1 MRSNDEIINLL
12 SDLKEKQHI
21 SLSELARR
29 VGMAKSALSR
39 YFNKTREFPLNNI
52 DAFAKALNTTP
63 EFILGFEVKKS
74 QSSVDNENQIIDISN
89 QLNLKRQ
96 RAVLKFAVKQLDEQR
111 QENKNVIIF
120 PNKHNTTT
128 IEVDGVLSAGV
139 GEYLDDNSEPFPVTV
154 PAPVPDNY
162 DYAFK
167 INGSSMEPYYHD
179 GQVVFIKK
187 VGQYRDG
194 QTVAAIYDGCAYLK
208 RLAVDDD
215 GYATLVSLNPDYPNV
230 RIDDKEGMKLLGVA
244 FS

>member
-1 MRSNDEIINLL
+1 MFSDNLKYLREKNNMDQIELATKLGRKSTSSISEWEKGKYQPKAGVL
-12 SDLKEKQHI
+12 SDIAHI
-21 SLSELARR
+21 
-29 VGMAKSALSR
+29 
-39 YFNKTREFPLNNI
+39 FNVNLDDLMNKDLR
-52 DAFAKALNTTP
+52 
-63 EFILGFEVKKS
+63 
-74 QSSVDNENQIIDISN
+74 NENETSSSNPDILNIFN
-89 QLNLKRQ
+89 QLNLKR
-96 RAVLKFAVKQLDEQR
+96 RRTVLKFAVKQLDEQR
-111 QENKNVIIF
+111 QENKNVITF

-139 GEYLDDNSEPFPVTV
+139 GEYLDDNNEPFSVTV

-230 RIDDKEGMKLLGVA
+230 RIDDKEGIKLLGVV

>member
-1 MRSNDEIINLL
+1 MFSDNLKYLREKNNMSQIELATKLGRKSTSSISEWEKGKYQPKAGVL
-12 SDLKEKQHI
+12 SDI
-21 SLSELARR
+21 A
-29 VGMAKSALSR
+29 
-39 YFNKTREFPLNNI
+39 YIFNVNLDDLMNKDLR
-52 DAFAKALNTTP
+52 
-63 EFILGFEVKKS
+63 
-74 QSSVDNENQIIDISN
+74 NENEVSSPKLDVLSIFN
-89 QLNLKRQ
+89 QLNLKRR

-111 QENKNVIIF
+111 QENKNVITF

-128 IEVDGVLSAGV
+128 IDVDGVLSAGV
-139 GEYLDDNSEPFPVTV
+139 GEYLDDNSEPFSVTV

>member
-1 MRSNDEIINLL
+1 MTSANKISKQIKVLRTKMGWSQAQLADKLDVSKQSVSNWETGLKTPRMGALQKMSDLFGVSIGRITDGETNSSDLVVKTSQLMRLL
-12 SDLKEKQHI
+12 SIQHQQ
-21 SLSELARR
+21 E
-29 VGMAKSALSR
+29 VYEFAKSRLS
-39 YFNKTREFPLNNI
+39 YTSPSIVTFP
-52 DAFAKALNTTP
+52 
-63 EFILGFEVKKS
+63 S
-74 QSSVDNENQIIDISN
+74 
-89 QLNLKRQ
+89 
-96 RAVLKFAVKQLDEQR
+96 
-111 QENKNVIIF
+111 
-120 PNKHNTTT
+120 KHNTTT

-139 GEYLDDNSEPFPVTV
+139 GEYLDDNSEPFSVTV

-167 INGSSMEPYYHD
+167 INGSSMEPYYHN

-215 GYATLVSLNPDYPNV
+215 GYAKLISLNPDYPNV
-230 RIDDKEGMKLLGVA
+230 RIDNKEGMKLLGVA

>member
-1 MRSNDEIINLL
+1 MFSDNLKYLREKNNMSQIELATKLGRKSTSSISEWEKGKYQPKAGVL
-12 SDLKEKQHI
+12 SDIAHI
-21 SLSELARR
+21 
-29 VGMAKSALSR
+29 
-39 YFNKTREFPLNNI
+39 FNVNLDDLMNKDLR
-52 DAFAKALNTTP
+52 
-63 EFILGFEVKKS
+63 
-74 QSSVDNENQIIDISN
+74 NENEVSSPKLDVLSIFN
-89 QLNLKRQ
+89 QLNLKRR

-111 QENKNVIIF
+111 QENKNVITF

-128 IEVDGVLSAGV
+128 IDVDGVLSAGV
-139 GEYLDDNSEPFPVTV
+139 GEYLDDNSEPFSVTV

>member
-1 MRSNDEIINLL
+1 MNKEEYLKNLMEIKSGSVKAFSEYIGLAYTTVRSILSRGIMNAKMENVIKICSGLGIRPEDILEIDSSIIN
-12 SDLKEKQHI
+12 DTN
-21 SLSELARR
+21 R
-29 VGMAKSALSR
+29 VM
-39 YFNKTREFPLNNI
+39 
-52 DAFAKALNTTP
+52 
-63 EFILGFEVKKS
+63 V
-74 QSSVDNENQIIDISN
+74 
-89 QLNLKRQ
+89 
-96 RAVLKFAVKQLDEQR
+96 QLDMTRQNEVLSFSKKLLEQ
-111 QENKNVIIF
+111 KNWNNTVIF

-139 GEYLDDNSEPFPVTV
+139 GEYLDDNNEPFSVTV

-230 RIDDKEGMKLLGVA
+230 RIDDKDGMKLLGVA

>member
-1 MRSNDEIINLL
+1 MFSDNLKYLREKNNMNQIELATKLGRKSTSSISEWEKGKYQPKAGVL
-12 SDLKEKQHI
+12 SDIAHI
-21 SLSELARR
+21 
-29 VGMAKSALSR
+29 
-39 YFNKTREFPLNNI
+39 FNVNLDDLMNKDLR
-52 DAFAKALNTTP
+52 
-63 EFILGFEVKKS
+63 
-74 QSSVDNENQIIDISN
+74 NENEVSSPKLDVLSIFN
-89 QLNLKRQ
+89 QLNLKRR

-111 QENKNVIIF
+111 QENKNVITF

-128 IEVDGVLSAGV
+128 IDVDGVLSAGV
-139 GEYLDDNSEPFPVTV
+139 GEYLDDNSEPFSVTV

>member
-1 MRSNDEIINLL
+1 MFSDNLKYLREKNNMDQIELATKLGRKSTSSISEWEKGKYQPKAGVL
-12 SDLKEKQHI
+12 SDIAHI
-21 SLSELARR
+21 
-29 VGMAKSALSR
+29 
-39 YFNKTREFPLNNI
+39 FNVNLDDLMNKDLR
-52 DAFAKALNTTP
+52 
-63 EFILGFEVKKS
+63 
-74 QSSVDNENQIIDISN
+74 NENETSSSNPDILSIFN
-89 QLNLKRQ
+89 QLNLKR
-96 RAVLKFAVKQLDEQR
+96 RRTVLKFAVKQLDEQR
-111 QENKNVIIF
+111 QENKNVITF

-139 GEYLDDNSEPFPVTV
+139 GEYLDDNNEPFSVTV

>member
-1 MRSNDEIINLL
+1 LNKEEYLKNLMEIKSGSVKAFSEYIDLAYTTVRSILSRGIMNAKMENVIKICSGLGIRPEDILEIDSSIIN
-12 SDLKEKQHI
+12 DTN
-21 SLSELARR
+21 R
-29 VGMAKSALSR
+29 VM
-39 YFNKTREFPLNNI
+39 
-52 DAFAKALNTTP
+52 
-63 EFILGFEVKKS
+63 V
-74 QSSVDNENQIIDISN
+74 
-89 QLNLKRQ
+89 
-96 RAVLKFAVKQLDEQR
+96 QLDMTHQNEVLSFSKKLLEQ
-111 QENKNVIIF
+111 KNWNNTVIF
-120 PNKHNTTT
+120 PSKHNTTT

-230 RIDDKEGMKLLGVA
+230 RIDDKEGIKLLGVV

>member
-1 MRSNDEIINLL
+1 MFSDNLKYLREKNNMDQIELATKLGRKSTSSISEWEKGKYQPKAGVL
-12 SDLKEKQHI
+12 SDIAHI
-21 SLSELARR
+21 
-29 VGMAKSALSR
+29 
-39 YFNKTREFPLNNI
+39 FNVNLDDLMNKDLR
-52 DAFAKALNTTP
+52 
-63 EFILGFEVKKS
+63 
-74 QSSVDNENQIIDISN
+74 NENETSSSNPDILSIFN
-89 QLNLKRQ
+89 QLNLKR
-96 RAVLKFAVKQLDEQR
+96 RRTVLKFAVKQLDEQR
-111 QENKNVIIF
+111 QENKNVITF

-139 GEYLDDNSEPFPVTV
+139 GEYLDDNNEPFSVTV

-230 RIDDKEGMKLLGVA
+230 RIDDKDGMKLLGVA

>member
-1 MRSNDEIINLL
+1 MFSDNLKYLREKNSMDQIELATKLGRKSTSSISEWEKGKYQPKAGVL
-12 SDLKEKQHI
+12 SDIAHI
-21 SLSELARR
+21 FHVNLDDL
-29 VGMAKSALSR
+29 M
-39 YFNKTREFPLNNI
+39 NKDLR
-52 DAFAKALNTTP
+52 
-63 EFILGFEVKKS
+63 
-74 QSSVDNENQIIDISN
+74 NENETSSSNPDVLSIFN
-89 QLNLKRQ
+89 QLNLKR
-96 RAVLKFAVKQLDEQR
+96 RRTVLKFAIKQLDEQR
-111 QENKNVIIF
+111 QENKNVITF

-139 GEYLDDNSEPFPVTV
+139 GEYLDDNSEPFSVTV

>member
-1 MRSNDEIINLL
+1 MFSDNLKYLREKNNMDQIELATKLGRKSTSSISEWEKGKYQPKAGVL
-12 SDLKEKQHI
+12 SDIAHI
-21 SLSELARR
+21 
-29 VGMAKSALSR
+29 
-39 YFNKTREFPLNNI
+39 FNVNLDDLMNKDLR
-52 DAFAKALNTTP
+52 
-63 EFILGFEVKKS
+63 
-74 QSSVDNENQIIDISN
+74 NENETSSSNPDILSIFN
-89 QLNLKRQ
+89 QLNLKR
-96 RAVLKFAVKQLDEQR
+96 RRTVLKFAVKQLDEQR
-111 QENKNVIIF
+111 QENKNVITF

-128 IEVDGVLSAGV
+128 VEVDGVLSAGV
-139 GEYLDDNSEPFPVTV
+139 GEYLDDNNESFSVTV

-179 GQVVFIKK
+179 GQVVFVKK

-215 GYATLVSLNPDYPNV
+215 GHATLVSLNPDYPNV

>member
-1 MRSNDEIINLL
+1 MTSENEISKQIKSLRSKMGWSQSQLADKLNVSKQSVSNWETGLKTPRMGALQKMSDLFGVSIGRITDGETNSSDLVIKTSQLMKLL
-12 SDLKEKQHI
+12 SIQHQQEVYEFTK
-21 SLSELARR
+21 SRLSHT
-29 VGMAKSALSR
+29 S
-39 YFNKTREFPLNNI
+39 P
-52 DAFAKALNTTP
+52 NT
-63 EFILGFEVKKS
+63 V
-74 QSSVDNENQIIDISN
+74 
-89 QLNLKRQ
+89 
-96 RAVLKFAVKQLDEQR
+96 
-111 QENKNVIIF
+111 IF
-120 PNKHNTTT
+120 PSKHNTTT

-139 GEYLDDNSEPFPVTV
+139 GEYLDNNSEPFPVTV

>member
-1 MRSNDEIINLL
+1 MFSDNLKYLREKNNMDQIELATKLGRKSTSSISEWEKGKYQPKAGVL
-12 SDLKEKQHI
+12 SDIAHI
-21 SLSELARR
+21 
-29 VGMAKSALSR
+29 
-39 YFNKTREFPLNNI
+39 FNVNLDDLMNKDLR
-52 DAFAKALNTTP
+52 
-63 EFILGFEVKKS
+63 
-74 QSSVDNENQIIDISN
+74 NENETSSSNPDILSIFN
-89 QLNLKRQ
+89 QLNLKR
-96 RAVLKFAVKQLDEQR
+96 RRTVLKFAVKQLDEQR
-111 QENKNVIIF
+111 QENKNVITF

-139 GEYLDDNSEPFPVTV
+139 GEYLDDNNEPFSVTV

-230 RIDDKEGMKLLGVA
+230 RIDDKEGIKLLGVV

>member
-1 MRSNDEIINLL
+1 MFSDNLKYLREKNNMDQIELATKLGRKSTSSISEWEKGKYQPKAGVL
-12 SDLKEKQHI
+12 SDIAHI
-21 SLSELARR
+21 FNVSLDDL
-29 VGMAKSALSR
+29 M
-39 YFNKTREFPLNNI
+39 NKDLR
-52 DAFAKALNTTP
+52 
-63 EFILGFEVKKS
+63 
-74 QSSVDNENQIIDISN
+74 NENETSSSNPDILSIFN
-89 QLNLKRQ
+89 QLNLKR
-96 RAVLKFAVKQLDEQR
+96 RRTVLKFAVKQLDEQR
-111 QENKNVIIF
+111 QENKNVITF

-139 GEYLDDNSEPFPVTV
+139 GEYLDDNNEPFSATV

>member
-1 MRSNDEIINLL
+1 MFSDNLKYLREKNNMDQIELATKLGRKSTSSISEWEKGKYQPKAGVL
-12 SDLKEKQHI
+12 SDIAHI
-21 SLSELARR
+21 FNVSLDDL
-29 VGMAKSALSR
+29 M
-39 YFNKTREFPLNNI
+39 NKDLR
-52 DAFAKALNTTP
+52 
-63 EFILGFEVKKS
+63 
-74 QSSVDNENQIIDISN
+74 NENETSSSNPDILSIFN
-89 QLNLKRQ
+89 QLNLKR
-96 RAVLKFAVKQLDEQR
+96 RRTVLKFAVKQLDEQR
-111 QENKNVIIF
+111 QENKNVITF

-139 GEYLDDNSEPFPVTV
+139 GEYLDDNNEPFSVTV

>member
-1 MRSNDEIINLL
+1 MTSENEISKQIKSLRSKMGWSQSQLADKLNVSKQSVSNWETGLKTPRMGALQKMSDLFGVSIGRITDGETNSSDLVIKTSQLMKLL
-12 SDLKEKQHI
+12 SIQHQQ
-21 SLSELARR
+21 E
-29 VGMAKSALSR
+29 V
-39 YFNKTREFPLNNI
+39 YEF
-52 DAFAKALNTTP
+52 T
-63 EFILGFEVKKS
+63 
-74 QSSVDNENQIIDISN
+74 
-89 QLNLKRQ
+89 KRQ
-96 RAVLKFAVKQLDEQR
+96 LSYASPNTV
-111 QENKNVIIF
+111 IF
-120 PNKHNTTT
+120 PSKHNTTT

-139 GEYLDDNSEPFPVTV
+139 GEYLDDNSEPFPVTI

>member
-1 MRSNDEIINLL
+1 MFSDNLKYLREKNNMDQIELATKLGRKSTSSISEWEKGKYQPKAGVL
-12 SDLKEKQHI
+12 SDIAHI
-21 SLSELARR
+21 
-29 VGMAKSALSR
+29 
-39 YFNKTREFPLNNI
+39 FNVNLDDLMNKDLR
-52 DAFAKALNTTP
+52 
-63 EFILGFEVKKS
+63 
-74 QSSVDNENQIIDISN
+74 NENEVSSPKLDVLSIFK
-89 QLNLKRQ
+89 QLNLKRR

-111 QENKNVIIF
+111 QENKNVITF

-128 IEVDGVLSAGV
+128 IDVDGVLSAGV
-139 GEYLDDNSEPFPVTV
+139 GEYLDDNSEPFSVTV

>member
-1 MRSNDEIINLL
+1 MFSDNLKYLREKNNMDQIELATKLGRKSTSSISEWEKGKYQPKAGVL
-12 SDLKEKQHI
+12 SDIAHI
-21 SLSELARR
+21 
-29 VGMAKSALSR
+29 
-39 YFNKTREFPLNNI
+39 FNVNLDDLMNKDLR
-52 DAFAKALNTTP
+52 
-63 EFILGFEVKKS
+63 
-74 QSSVDNENQIIDISN
+74 NENETSSSNTDILSIFN
-89 QLNLKRQ
+89 QLNLKR
-96 RAVLKFAVKQLDEQR
+96 RRTVLKFAVKQLDEQR

-139 GEYLDDNSEPFPVTV
+139 GEYLDDNNEPFSVTV

>member
-1 MRSNDEIINLL
+1 MFSDNLKYLREKNNMDQIELATKLGRKSTSSISEWEKGKYQPKAGVL
-12 SDLKEKQHI
+12 SDIAHI
-21 SLSELARR
+21 
-29 VGMAKSALSR
+29 
-39 YFNKTREFPLNNI
+39 FNVNLDDLMNKDLR
-52 DAFAKALNTTP
+52 
-63 EFILGFEVKKS
+63 
-74 QSSVDNENQIIDISN
+74 NENETSSSNPDILSIFN
-89 QLNLKRQ
+89 QLNLKR
-96 RAVLKFAVKQLDEQR
+96 RRTVLKFAVKQLDEQR
-111 QENKNVIIF
+111 QENKNVITF

-139 GEYLDDNSEPFPVTV
+139 GEYLDDNNEPFSVTV

-208 RLAVDDD
+208 RLAVDED

-230 RIDDKEGMKLLGVA
+230 RIDDKEGIKLLGVV